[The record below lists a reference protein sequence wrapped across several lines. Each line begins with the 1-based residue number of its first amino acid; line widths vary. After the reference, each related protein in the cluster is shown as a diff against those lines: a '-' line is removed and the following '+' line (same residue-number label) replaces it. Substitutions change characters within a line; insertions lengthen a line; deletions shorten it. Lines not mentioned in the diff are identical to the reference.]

1 MWQVKTN
8 SEVDQ
13 FIEGLEIATRG
24 KVRNV
29 INLLKEY
36 GHLLR
41 SPHSKK
47 IIGYDNLFE
56 LRSSGNSP
64 IRLFYTIYKNEYYIL
79 HGFVKKTNKTPI
91 REINVAISKI
101 GELTS

>member
-1 MWQVKTN
+1 MWMVKTH

-13 FIEGLEIATRG
+13 FIEDLEVIPRG
-24 KVRNV
+24 KIRNV

-41 SPHSKK
+41 PPHSKK
-47 IIGYDNLFE
+47 IIGYHNLFE

-64 IRLFYTIYKNEYYIL
+64 IRLFYTIYRSEYYIL
-79 HGFVKKTNKTPI
+79 NGFVKKTNKTPI
-91 REINVAISKI
+91 REINLAISRIK
-101 GELTS
+101 ELTS

>member
-1 MWQVKTN
+1 MWQIKT
-8 SEVDQ
+8 SHEVDQ
-13 FIEGLEIATRG
+13 FIDNLEITTQG
-24 KVRNV
+24 KIRNV

-41 SPHSKK
+41 TPHSKK
-47 IIGYDNLFE
+47 IIGHDNLFE

-64 IRLFYTIYKNEYYIL
+64 VRLFYTVHKNEYYIL
-79 HGFVKKTNKTPI
+79 RGFVKKTNKTPI
-91 REINVAISKI
+91 REINTAISRI